1 MQRNMFTKSCVI
13 VSKAELKRKCLSL
26 HCLSPG
32 VRTPGCAGWQR
43 GYTTVGSDPSQAH
56 TVSIPAER
64 ECDEE
69 KWRMSEA
76 YRLWAHS
83 ASSEG
88 AIMLC
93 AIHHW
98 TRTRAQPRDVA
109 QGSWSGCGQPLL
121 IKDTVCRWKELYQDD
136 AVHSV
141 LECAVAP
148 QNPPGTG
155 TGVAI
160 PPSHHVELGAKQPSC
175 NPHSLLPPS
184 EIHCLSMIFPQ
195 KLYFLQLALSSCVQ
209 HVYFNLGGLVLE
221 TSFLSNHPSLA
232 QMMAFCISVRS
243 LCAVHTYA

>member
-1 MQRNMFTKSCVI
+1 MQRNMFTKSCVM

-26 HCLSPG
+26 HCLALG
-32 VRTPGCAGWQR
+32 VITSGCAGWQR

-64 ECDEE
+64 EHGEE

-98 TRTRAQPRDVA
+98 TRTRAQPCDVA
-109 QGSWSGCGQPLL
+109 QGSWSGCRQPLL

-136 AVHSV
+136 AVHCCPRMFHST
-141 LECAVAP
+141 P
-148 QNPPGTG
+148 KPTRDWHRGGNPPIT
-155 TGVAI
+155 
-160 PPSHHVELGAKQPSC
+160 PCGAGG
-175 NPHSLLPPS
+175 
-184 EIHCLSMIFPQ
+184 EAA
-195 KLYFLQLALSSCVQ
+195 QL
-209 HVYFNLGGLVLE
+209 
-221 TSFLSNHPSLA
+221 
-232 QMMAFCISVRS
+232 
-243 LCAVHTYA
+243 